1 MDALKSFVET
11 TGIAFVGIAI
21 RLLIAVAGLFVLS
34 LALAAVFMG
43 WEGVRRLIERAR
55 GIMHAGT
62 LVWRRSLYYSPAH
75 TWLSA
80 LGDGSLRV
88 GLDDLAQKIL
98 PGARVLQFAP
108 IGVDVRKGDPLAMLA
123 VGEHRFTIGAP
134 TAGRVLAIN
143 ERLGRQP
150 ELLHRDPYGRGWL
163 AAVRPQSLEFREF
176 PTGERARSWIRREDH
191 RLNAFL
197 ESQLGIAAADG
208 GEWIVAPTTMLSDEQ
223 FEALT
228 REFLATR

>member
-1 MDALKSFVET
+1 MDALKSIVET
-11 TGIAFVGIAI
+11 TGIAFVGVLI

-43 WEGVRRLIERAR
+43 WEGVRRVIERAR

-62 LVWRRSLYYSPAH
+62 LIWRRNLYYSPAH

-80 LGDGSLRV
+80 IADGSLRV

-108 IGVDVRKGDPLAMLA
+108 VGVDVRKGDPLAMLA

-143 ERLGRQP
+143 ERVGRQP

-163 AAVRPQSLEFREF
+163 ATVRPQTHEYREF
-176 PTGERARSWIRREDH
+176 PTGEQARGWIRHEDH

-208 GEWIVAPTTMLSDEQ
+208 GEWIVAPTTLLSDDQ
-223 FEALT
+223 FAALT
-228 REFLATR
+228 REFLTAR